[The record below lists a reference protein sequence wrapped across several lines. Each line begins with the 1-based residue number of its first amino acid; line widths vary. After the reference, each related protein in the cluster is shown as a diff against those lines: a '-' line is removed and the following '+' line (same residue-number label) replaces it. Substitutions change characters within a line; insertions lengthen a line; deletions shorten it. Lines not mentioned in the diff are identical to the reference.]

1 MRHSWAQ
8 LRGNGLHF
16 NCVRILP
23 LHTIICPLEPADWK
37 FARYCQLHVGSDLA
51 GKEYVRRISETTST
65 YLNVL
70 RFLTATGVVLFHFR
84 DKDFGP
90 AWLTGFFPSQGQSFV
105 VVFFVLSGFFVTM
118 LAEQKSLGEF
128 ALDRMIR
135 IYIVALPILIFTSV
149 LSAVAPSIS
158 TTDEYEFALQHPAA
172 TFFLNLSFL
181 SQSWWLHVLPF
192 VDGPYWSLPFEV
204 FYYFIFASFTYARGW
219 RRWVL
224 LAAIFLIAGPKIL
237 LRFPCWIVGAV
248 AYKYRG
254 ASTNGWAWAILAPI
268 VLFAGFRFGLKD
280 ASNHLNDYL
289 LFEGDATLRGL
300 FPEGFIRNWFVA
312 GAFAVHIW
320 GVCSIKQ
327 NFPAIVR
334 DGQTKW
340 LACLIRFTCCICRC
354 CIFWVQ
360 LRCRISAR
368 WHSASLRCRRYILV
382 AICFRFAPKPS
393 AERSSNDFE

>member
-1 MRHSWAQ
+1 M
-8 LRGNGLHF
+8 
-16 NCVRILP
+16 
-23 LHTIICPLEPADWK
+23 
-37 FARYCQLHVGSDLA
+37 
-51 GKEYVRRISETTST
+51 RRISETTST

-135 IYIVALPILIFTSV
+135 IYIVALPILIVTSV

-181 SQSWWLHVLPF
+181 SQSWWLYVVPF
-192 VDGPYWSLPFEV
+192 VDGPYWSLPYEV
-204 FYYFIFASFTYARGW
+204 FYYVIFASFTYASGW
-219 RRWVL
+219 RRWAL
-224 LAAIFLIAGPKIL
+224 LAVICLIAGPKIL
-237 LRFPCWIVGAV
+237 LRFPCWIVGAL

-268 VLFAGFRFGLKD
+268 VLFASFRFGLKD

-289 LFEGDATLRGL
+289 MFEGDATLRGL
-300 FPEGFIRNWFVA
+300 FPEGFIRHWFVA

-327 NFPAIVR
+327 NFPAIVSR
-334 DGQTKW
+334 WADQ
-340 LACLIRFTCCICRC
+340 LAGMSYSLYLLHMPLLYLLAAIVLSDRRSLAFCVIALPAIFFGSYLLSICTEAQRGKVKQRLRVILKGLRPIRTSRAVRC
-354 CIFWVQ
+354 FDP
-360 LRCRISAR
+360 
-368 WHSASLRCRRYILV
+368 ASKVRL
-382 AICFRFAPKPS
+382 S
-393 AERSSNDFE
+393 

>member
-1 MRHSWAQ
+1 
-8 LRGNGLHF
+8 
-16 NCVRILP
+16 
-23 LHTIICPLEPADWK
+23 
-37 FARYCQLHVGSDLA
+37 
-51 GKEYVRRISETTST
+51 VRRISETTST

-90 AWLTGFFPSQGQSFV
+90 AWLTSFFPSQGQSFV
-105 VVFFVLSGFFVTM
+105 IVFFVLSGFFVTM

-135 IYIVALPILIFTSV
+135 IYIVALPILLFTSV

-158 TTDEYEFALQHPAA
+158 PTDEYEFAVQHPAA
-172 TFFLNLSFL
+172 VFFLNLSFL
-181 SQSWWLHVLPF
+181 SESWWLHALPF
-192 VDGPYWSLPFEV
+192 VDGPYWSLSFEV
-204 FYYFIFASFTYARGW
+204 FYYFIFASFTYASGW

-224 LAAIFLIAGPKIL
+224 LAAVFLIAGPKIL

-268 VLFAGFRFGLKD
+268 VLFASFRFGLKD
-280 ASNHLNDYL
+280 ASNQLNDYL
-289 LFEGDATLRGL
+289 LFDGDATLRGL

-327 NFPAIVR
+327 NFPAIVSR
-334 DGQTKW
+334 WADKMAGMSYSLYLLHMPLLYLLGAIVLSDQRS
-340 LACLIRFTCCICRC
+340 LAFCVIALPAIYFGSYLLSICTEAQRGK
-354 CIFWVQ
+354 VKQ
-360 LRCRISAR
+360 RLREVLKGLPA
-368 WHSASLRCRRYILV
+368 Y
-382 AICFRFAPKPS
+382 PS
-393 AERSSNDFE
+393 SRGC

>member
-1 MRHSWAQ
+1 
-8 LRGNGLHF
+8 
-16 NCVRILP
+16 
-23 LHTIICPLEPADWK
+23 LEAPPDIVDIVSCMSA
-37 FARYCQLHVGSDLA
+37 VIMP
-51 GKEYVRRISETTST
+51 GKNTLRRISETTST
-65 YLNVL
+65 YLNIL

-105 VVFFVLSGFFVTM
+105 IVFFVLSGFFVTM

-128 ALDRMIR
+128 ALDRVIR
-135 IYIVALPILIFTSV
+135 IYIVALPILLFTSV

-172 TFFLNLSFL
+172 AFFLNLFFL

-204 FYYFIFASFTYARGW
+204 FYYVIFASFTYASGW

-224 LAAIFLIAGPKIL
+224 LAVIFLIAGPKIL
-237 LRFPCWIVGAV
+237 LRFPCWIVGAL

-300 FPEGFIRNWFVA
+300 FPEGFMRNWFVA

-327 NFPAIVR
+327 NFPAIVSR
-334 DGQTKW
+334 WADEMAGMSYSLYLLHMPLLYLLGAIVLSDRRS
-340 LACLIRFTCCICRC
+340 LAFCVIALPVIYFGSYLLSICTEAQRGK
-354 CIFWVQ
+354 VKQ
-360 LRCRISAR
+360 RLRV
-368 WHSASLRCRRYILV
+368 ILKGLP
-382 AICFRFAPKPS
+382 AK
-393 AERSSNDFE
+393 RSSQAC